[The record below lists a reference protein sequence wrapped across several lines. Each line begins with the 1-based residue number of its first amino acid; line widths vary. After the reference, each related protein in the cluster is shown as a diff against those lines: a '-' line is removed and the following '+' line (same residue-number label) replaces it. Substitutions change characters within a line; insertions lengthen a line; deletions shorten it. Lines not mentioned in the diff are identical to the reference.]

1 MLLLCEVQSPSA
13 LLLGIWRAMQDM
25 WRLWGGT
32 GFSKAVV
39 GADSEL
45 PTTGFLLAQDFF
57 TPSSLPLPRTI
68 QLLVRM
74 LRYIYYP
81 QSCERPLPLVEAAHG
96 ASVCSLPGSVLAETL
111 FLGEPCS
118 FWVDVHLALAAQC

>member
-1 MLLLCEVQSPSA
+1 
-13 LLLGIWRAMQDM
+13 M
-25 WRLWGGT
+25 WMLWGGT

-111 FLGEPCS
+111 FLGEPCT